1 MAWKT
6 CRKHPKSFL
15 DQKQAVQIQK
25 IAQGPL
31 SQQTF
36 DCIQRLC
43 NKDLNLASRIS
54 NYYILFEYSVCA
66 ASVLQN
72 LERQIQNVSITDHVK
87 EEEKTW
93 AKETYGINLTLNKP
107 LLWN

>member
-15 DQKQAVQIQK
+15 DQKQAVEIQK

-36 DCIQRLC
+36 DCILQRLC

-66 ASVLQN
+66 LKLLVLQN

-87 EEEKTW
+87 EESNPK
-93 AKETYGINLTLNKP
+93 
-107 LLWN
+107 